1 MKHRAALAPAI
12 LAAAALAAGGSAS
25 ARAGTNV
32 DLTIKTVSETKSQYK
47 GKIKSDDPNCVADR
61 LIKVKSRQT
70 RLVKTRSDEDGKFD
84 EIGKRPES
92 GDPLKLKVV
101 AKDDCDALIETGTAE

>member
-1 MKHRAALAPAI
+1 MNHRAGLALAT
-12 LAAAALAAGGSAS
+12 LATVALTAGGSAFG
-25 ARAGTNV
+25 RAGTNI

-47 GKIKSDDPNCVADR
+47 GKIKSDDPNCVSDR

-70 RLVKTRSDEDGKFD
+70 RLVKTRSDDNGRFD